1 MANSNPANKQFSYVR
16 HQPEETVLYKLV
28 QNNWLPFQDQVLQ
41 DTGYP
46 LPDFVV
52 KEFDEYLRCG
62 ILAYGFLR
70 AQCASCHYEH
80 LVAFSCKRRGFCPS
94 CGGRRMS
101 ETAAHLVDSVLPVQN
116 IRQWVISF
124 PFRLRLCLAVKP
136 KIMARAL
143 KITHAAISKYYQ
155 KKTGLQKCAAK
166 TGAVTL
172 IQRFGGS
179 LNCNPHFHQLFI
191 DGCYE
196 LGPAGEPIDFF
207 VANTPTLSELDKVL
221 NQIIKRFTKYLET
234 QKIIV
239 KDSEESFQLEI
250 PEEDTFSKLQA
261 SSITYR
267 FTTGPSKGK
276 KAMVLK
282 TLPDGDHNSKSG
294 LVAKNSGFSL
304 HAGVATKANERDK
317 LEKICRY
324 IARPAVAEE
333 RLSITAAGDVIYKF
347 KKPWDDGTAAIKLT
361 PMELMERLVALVPR
375 PRVHLT
381 RYHGVL
387 GPHYKYRKNIVPKK
401 KPELSLS
408 SAKSVAEPVA
418 DAPTSSE
425 PEKPASAK
433 RMSWARLLK
442 RVFNIDISLCS
453 KCAGQIKIV
462 AAIEDP
468 KVIKKILEHLGLP
481 WTAPRLAQARGPP
494 PADQSD
500 FFAQEFFEN

>member
-1 MANSNPANKQFSYVR
+1 MANSNPAKKQYTYAR
-16 HQPEETVLYKLV
+16 HQPEESALYKLV
-28 QNNWLPFQDQVLQ
+28 QNNWLPFQDQVLR

-52 KEFDEYLRCG
+52 KEFEEYLRCG

-70 AQCASCHYEH
+70 AQCQSCHFEH

-124 PFRLRLCLAVKP
+124 LFQIRLCLAVRP

-143 KITHAAISKYYQ
+143 EITHSVISKYYQ
-155 KKTGLQKCAAK
+155 QKVGLQKSKAK

-179 LNCNPHFHQLFI
+179 LNCNPHFHELFI

-196 LGPAGEPIDFF
+196 LGPENEPIDFF
-207 VANTPTLSELDKVL
+207 TAQPPSLPELDQVL
-221 NQIIKRFTKYLET
+221 NQIIKRFTKYLER
-234 QKIIV
+234 QKIII
-239 KDSEESFQLEI
+239 KDNDQEFQLEI

-267 FTTGPSKGK
+267 FATGPSKGK
-276 KAMVLK
+276 KALVLK
-282 TLPDGDHNSKSG
+282 ALPDGDHNSKTG
-294 LVAKNSGFSL
+294 LVAKSSGFSL
-304 HAGVATKANERDK
+304 HAGVQTRAHERDK

-333 RLSITAAGDVIYKF
+333 RLSANAAGDVIYKF
-347 KKPWDDGTAAIKLT
+347 KKPWDDGTTAIKLT
-361 PMELMERLVALVPR
+361 PMELMERLAALVPR

-387 GPHYKYRKNIVPKK
+387 APHYKYRKDIVPKK
-401 KPELSLS
+401 KPELQLT
-408 SAKSVAEPVA
+408 SAEQAEGMDA
-418 DAPTSSE
+418 DAEQESPTST
-425 PEKPASAK
+425 K
-433 RMSWARLLK
+433 RISWARLLK
-442 RVFNIDISLCS
+442 RVFNIDINLCS
-453 KCAGQIKIV
+453 KCTGKIKII

-468 KVIKKILEHLGLP
+468 KVIKQILEHLGLSS
-481 WTAPRLAQARGPP
+481 TAPRLMQARGPP
-494 PADQSD
+494 QTEQSD
-500 FFAQEFFEN
+500 FFAQEFFED